1 MAMLAIDVGDARFN
15 VGIDGPAGAP
25 VLLFSNSLGTSLE
38 MWTQQCQALTK
49 SFRIVRYDSRG
60 HGVTSVTPGPYTIEL
75 LARDAL
81 AILDALAIARAHVCG
96 LSMGGMVGM
105 WLAINA
111 AERVDRLVLS
121 NTAPQIFSAE
131 RWNAR
136 IASVNSGGVAS
147 IADAVLEGWLT
158 ARFRER
164 DPATLARMRAMLT
177 ATPDAGYVASCA
189 AVRDADQWNAIAGI
203 SRPTLVIAGTHD
215 MATTA
220 AIGRRMA
227 QSIAGAQYV
236 ELDAAHISNVEA
248 AAGFTA
254 ALTDFL
260 A

>member
-1 MAMLAIDVGDARFN
+1 MAMPAIDVGDARFN
-15 VGIDGPAGAP
+15 VGIEGPAGAP
-25 VLLFSNSLGTSLE
+25 VLLLSNSLGTSLD
-38 MWTQQCQALTK
+38 MWTPQWETLTK
-49 SFRIVRYDSRG
+49 SFRVVRYDSRG
-60 HGVTSVTPGPYTIEL
+60 HGLTSVTPGPYTIEL

-111 AERVDRLVLS
+111 AERVERLVLC
-121 NTAPQIFSAE
+121 NTAPKIFTAE

-136 IASVNSGGVAS
+136 IASVSNGGVAS

-158 ARFRER
+158 SRLRER
-164 DPATLARMRAMLT
+164 DPATLAWMRAMLT
-177 ATPDAGYVASCA
+177 ATPDAGYTASCA

-203 SRPTLVIAGTHD
+203 ARPTLVIAGTHD
-215 MATTA
+215 MATTTA
-220 AIGRRMA
+220 VGRSMA

-248 AAGFTA
+248 AADFTA
-254 ALTDFL
+254 TLTDFL
-260 A
+260 S